1 MAKLYL
7 DMQYIGRVPAA
18 YRMSAST
25 LAALSG
31 MNLGNFVFRQAL
43 WNILADLETFRP
55 VTGADYRKSVE
66 QEPVDRLILS
76 CANWLG
82 QTARDEE
89 HNRGRAQLIEKCDGP
104 VTAFGLGVQAPLSRA
119 GEAVSVRFGPE
130 TTRLA
135 QVISERSAQISVR
148 DELTRI
154 SLENIGVTN
163 VTVTGCPSNFLNP
176 DPDLGA
182 RVTGR
187 AQDSLKVLKDW
198 LDVRLLISEANGGHG
213 STGAVLQHQLRLL
226 NETPAFYVVQTP
238 DLLDF
243 VLGARTNIPNLYRNH
258 NPFVPEVNKLT
269 RVLKSKALHFADVEA
284 WMDFSRTCDLSIG
297 MRIHGTM
304 VPLQAGTPAIL
315 VGHDSR
321 TSGLA
326 ETMSVPWIT
335 PEQYLEIV
343 PKGPKAVMELFAVRM
358 EGFDRRRQELAAIMH
373 DFLVQNGLTPHD
385 RLVRLAGRDQAAEEP
400 PPAVAVS

>member
-7 DMQYIGRVPAA
+7 DMQYIGRIPSA
-18 YRMSAST
+18 YRMPASQ

-43 WNILADLETFRP
+43 WNIISDLDTFQP
-55 VTGADYRKSVE
+55 VTGSEYRRIIE
-66 QEPVDRLILS
+66 QDPVDRLIIS

-89 HNRGRAQLIEKCDGP
+89 HNRGRADLIEKCDGP
-104 VTAFGLGVQAPLSRA
+104 VTAFGLGVQAPLSPASEPVTVKLGR
-119 GEAVSVRFGPE
+119 E

-135 QVISERSAQISVR
+135 KIISERSAQISVR

-163 VTVTGCPSNFLNP
+163 AIITGCPSNFLNP
-176 DPDLGA
+176 DPDLGV
-182 RVTGR
+182 RLVSR
-187 AQDSLKVLKDW
+187 AENTIKGLINW
-198 LDVRLLISEANGGHG
+198 FDVRLLISEANGGHG
-213 STGAVLQHQLRLL
+213 STGAVLQHQLRML

-238 DLLDF
+238 DLVDF
-243 VLGARTNIPNLYRNH
+243 VLGARTNIPNLYRNN
-258 NPFVPEVNKLT
+258 NPFAPEVNKLT
-269 RVLKSKALHFADVEA
+269 RVLKAKALHFADVEA

-326 ETMSVPWIT
+326 ETMGVPWIT
-335 PEQYLEIV
+335 PEHYLDIL
-343 PKGPKAVMELFAVRM
+343 PKGPKAVMELFVERISDY
-358 EGFDRRRQELAAIMH
+358 DRRRQELATIMH
-373 DFLVQNGLTPHD
+373 DFLTKNGLKPHP
-385 RLVRLAGRDQAAEEP
+385 RLTVLAGRDRATAE
-400 PPAVAVS
+400 SG